1 MEIFLATK
9 LGRSTLFT
17 GKVFISTPEDTG
29 PALITLAEADGHKLD
44 KLGLLSRLS
53 ANIGQT
59 SCFTSVLTSPRDG

>member
-1 MEIFLATK
+1 MNRF
-9 LGRSTLFT
+9 LGRPSLFT
-17 GKVFISTPEDTG
+17 HH
-29 PALITLAEADGHKLD
+29 TLAEADGHKLD

>member
-1 MEIFLATK
+1 MWTVHTHC
-9 LGRSTLFT
+9 S
-17 GKVFISTPEDTG
+17 
-29 PALITLAEADGHKLD
+29 LITLAEADGHD

>member
-1 MEIFLATK
+1 MWTVHTHC
-9 LGRSTLFT
+9 S
-17 GKVFISTPEDTG
+17 
-29 PALITLAEADGHKLD
+29 LITLAEADGHKLV